1 MGIHKNI
8 RNGGS
13 GRNKTKRS
21 SSLSSDRKRSSN
33 DRKRRIIDRQSS
45 EIESLKRKISRLEIA
60 ASEKDELLSSV
71 DGLINDMRES
81 VDSIQDKSDEYD
93 RLIAELRDMRK
104 IMDEE
109 VFHRKWWILKHVLR

>member
-13 GRNKTKRS
+13 GRKKTKRRD
-21 SSLSSDRKRSSN
+21 SLSN

-81 VDSIQDKSDEYD
+81 VDSIQEKSDEYD